1 MIRKYWNVVLDY
13 KHKLHV
19 LLALLGR
26 FEQTN
31 GSLKTFVQ
39 PLVPVTTSGIRIQ
52 EWIRR
57 TIEEYDKVEVKTR
70 PMFRAPRKGPTPKRV
85 TVSHLDALFPDIL
98 KSVQIRHL
106 EIIAPEVKV
115 EDEYS
120 VRRSLRQGATT
131 EAQNRKIPVAIIE
144 SNNRW
149 KKHMRANGLLPSNI
163 MIERYTDAKASVES
177 IIQFSE
183 LM

>member
-1 MIRKYWNVVLDY
+1 M
-13 KHKLHV
+13 
-19 LLALLGR
+19 
-26 FEQTN
+26 
-31 GSLKTFVQ
+31 S
-39 PLVPVTTSGIRIQ
+39 
-52 EWIRR
+52 
-57 TIEEYDKVEVKTR
+57 
-70 PMFRAPRKGPTPKRV
+70 RAPRKGPAPKRA
-85 TVSHLDALFPDIL
+85 TVSHLDALFYDIL
-98 KSVQIRHL
+98 KRVQIPHP

-149 KKHMRANGLLPSNI
+149 KKHMRANGLLPSI
-163 MIERYTDAKASVES
+163 SMIERYTDAKASVES